1 MEKKL
6 VLDFKYDYVDN
17 SRGEEL
23 VIVGRTD
30 KNNSVF
36 YKYGFVDCY
45 GNEVV
50 PCVYDKVGEFRDGIA
65 PVYIN
70 GKGWGIISKDEVLV
84 APKYLFLHPQVG
96 SAIREQARDGFVVFE
111 NSKGKYAC
119 LSKEDKWV
127 PFEYD
132 DITLYGFS
140 HEGLICV
147 GKNIEDAKLLG
158 LLDKDGKEILPCKYK
173 SISKFENGVASVE
186 IDGNKYWINKEGNE
200 VSQPEVTETKSVFE
214 EYEVVERDG
223 KYGIVDKD
231 GNAITPFKY
240 DRIETQNVYR
250 PNIIRFF
257 DGYICV
263 RINDLRGLV
272 NEKGEEVVPCKHEV
286 IQNISN
292 GMFVSLSYSA
302 GKKFGLYDTKGNE
315 ILPVIYSFI
324 HIFENGLVF
333 VQKGSKYALIG
344 VPSETAKEPEKKS
357 KVKKVKAPLKYSEIG
372 TFSEGLVSVKGKY
385 YGFIDKD
392 GNEVLTTDYVY
403 GGKGGFDAADM
414 FVDGKAIVKKGGRY
428 GFIDKDGNEVIP
440 CNYSEAYRFSD
451 GVARV
456 REVGKGMDKQ
466 RMYGFINK
474 EANEVIP
481 MKYISAQDFSEG
493 LAAVKIDGKW
503 GFIDASDKEV
513 LPFKYDNAMSFSE
526 GLAAVKIDGKWGFI
540 DKNGNEVI
548 PCRYDEVS
556 SFSEGR
562 ASVMANNKYGFI
574 DKEGN
579 EVIPCKYDGV
589 GSYSEGFAS
598 VFSKFRYG
606 YIDMAG
612 NEVIPCKYFSAAEFK
627 DGLAKVSIDEKYGLI
642 NKNDELVVPFS
653 YDDITIGDEYIGV
666 REGKKC
672 GITPKNN

>member
-1 MEKKL
+1 MEKNP

-17 SRGEEL
+17 VRGEEL
-23 VIVGRTD
+23 VMVG
-30 KNNSVF
+30 KNDTTSPAVLC
-36 YKYGFVDCY
+36 KYGFVDCY

-50 PCVYDKVGEFRDGIA
+50 PCMYDKAGEFRDGIA

-84 APKYLFLHPQVG
+84 APKYLFPHPQMG
-96 SAIREQARDGFVVFE
+96 SAIWGQHQDGFVVFK
-111 NSKGKYAC
+111 NSDGKYAC

-127 PFEYD
+127 APFEYD

-147 GKNIEDAKLLG
+147 KKSGLSG

-186 IDGNKYWINKEGNE
+186 IDGNKCWINKEGNE

-240 DRIETQNVYR
+240 DHIRGCPQNVNH
-250 PNIIRFF
+250 PNVIKFSK
-257 DGYICV
+257 GYAEV
-263 RINDLRGLV
+263 EINKLRGLV

-286 IQNISN
+286 IQNITN
-292 GMFVSLSYSA
+292 GMFVSVSYNG

-333 VQKGSKYALIG
+333 VEKSSKCALIG

-414 FVDGKAIVKKGGRY
+414 FVDGKAIVRKGSY
-428 GFIDKDGNEVIP
+428 GFIDKDGNVVIP
-440 CNYSEAYRFSD
+440 CNYREAYRFRD

-456 REVGKGMDKQ
+456 CSVKEK
-466 RMYGFINK
+466 MYGFINK
-474 EANEVIP
+474 EGNEVVSL
-481 MKYISAQDFSEG
+481 KYIAARDFSEG

-513 LPFKYDNAMSFSE
+513 LPFKYDDAMSFSE
-526 GLAAVKIDGKWGFI
+526 GLAAVKTDGKWGFV

-562 ASVMANNKYGFI
+562 ASVMSNNKYGFI

-579 EVIPCKYDGV
+579 EAVPCKYDGV

-627 DGLAKVSIDEKYGLI
+627 DGLAKVSIDGKYGLI

>member
-1 MEKKL
+1 MEKNP

-17 SRGEEL
+17 VRGEEL
-23 VIVGRTD
+23 VMVG
-30 KNNSVF
+30 KNDTTSPAVLC
-36 YKYGFVDCY
+36 KYGFVDCY

-50 PCVYDKVGEFRDGIA
+50 PCVYDKAGEFRDGIA

-84 APKYLFLHPQVG
+84 APKYLFPHPQVG
-96 SAIREQARDGFVVFE
+96 SAIWGQHQDGFVVFK
-111 NSKGKYAC
+111 NSDGKYAC

-127 PFEYD
+127 APFEYD
-132 DITLYGFS
+132 GITLDGFS
-140 HEGLICV
+140 HEGLIRV
-147 GKNIEDAKLLG
+147 EKKTEDAKLLG

-173 SISKFENGVASVE
+173 YISKFENGVASVE
-186 IDGNKYWINKEGNE
+186 IDENKYWINKEGNE

-240 DRIETQNVYR
+240 DTISVQNVYR
-250 PNIIRFF
+250 PNIIQFF
-257 DGYICV
+257 NGYV
-263 RINDLRGLV
+263 VVTINNLRGLV

-286 IQNISN
+286 IQNITN
-292 GMFVSLSYSA
+292 GMFVSVSTSG

-333 VQKGSKYALIG
+333 VEKSSKCALIG

-414 FVDGKAIVKKGGRY
+414 FVDGKAIVRKGSY
-428 GFIDKDGNEVIP
+428 GFIDKDGNVVIP
-440 CNYSEAYRFSD
+440 CNYREAYRFSD

-456 REVGKGMDKQ
+456 CSVKEK
-466 RMYGFINK
+466 MYGFINK
-474 EANEVIP
+474 EGNEVVP
-481 MKYISAQDFSEG
+481 LKYIAARDFSEG

-513 LPFKYDNAMSFSE
+513 LPFKYDDAMSFSE
-526 GLAAVKIDGKWGFI
+526 GLAAVKTDGKWGFV

-562 ASVMANNKYGFI
+562 ASVMSNNKYGFI

-579 EVIPCKYDGV
+579 EAVPCKYDGL

-627 DGLAKVSIDEKYGLI
+627 DGLAKVSIDGKYGLI

-653 YDDITIGDEYIGV
+653 YDDITIGDEYIVV

>member
-1 MEKKL
+1 MEKNP

-17 SRGEEL
+17 VRGEEL
-23 VIVGRTD
+23 VMVG
-30 KNNSVF
+30 KNDTTSPAVLC
-36 YKYGFVDCY
+36 KYGFVDCY

-50 PCVYDKVGEFRDGIA
+50 PCVYDKAGEFRDGIA

-84 APKYLFLHPQVG
+84 APKYLFPHPQVG
-96 SAIREQARDGFVVFE
+96 SAIWGQHQDGFVVFK
-111 NSKGKYAC
+111 NSDGKYAC

-127 PFEYD
+127 APFEYD
-132 DITLYGFS
+132 GITLDGFS
-140 HEGLICV
+140 HEGLIRV
-147 GKNIEDAKLLG
+147 EKKTEDAKLLG

-173 SISKFENGVASVE
+173 YISKFENGVASVE
-186 IDGNKYWINKEGNE
+186 IDENKYWINKEGNE

-240 DRIETQNVYR
+240 DTISVQNVYR
-250 PNIIRFF
+250 PNIIQFF
-257 DGYICV
+257 NGYV
-263 RINDLRGLV
+263 VVTINNLRGLV

-286 IQNISN
+286 IQNITN
-292 GMFVSLSYSA
+292 GMFVSVSTSG

-333 VQKGSKYALIG
+333 VEKSSKCALIG

-414 FVDGKAIVKKGGRY
+414 FVDGKAIVRKGSY
-428 GFIDKDGNEVIP
+428 GFIDKDGNVVIP
-440 CNYSEAYRFSD
+440 CNYREAYRFSD

-456 REVGKGMDKQ
+456 CSVKEK
-466 RMYGFINK
+466 MYGFINK
-474 EANEVIP
+474 EGNEVVP
-481 MKYISAQDFSEG
+481 LKYIAARDFSEG

-513 LPFKYDNAMSFSE
+513 LPFKYDDAMSFSE
-526 GLAAVKIDGKWGFI
+526 GLAAVKTDGKWGFV

-562 ASVMANNKYGFI
+562 ASVMSNNKYGFI

-579 EVIPCKYDGV
+579 EAVPCKYDGV

-627 DGLAKVSIDEKYGLI
+627 DGLAKVSIDGKYGLI

-653 YDDITIGDEYIGV
+653 YDDITIGDEYIVV

>member
-1 MEKKL
+1 MEKNP

-23 VIVGRTD
+23 VIVGRND

-50 PCVYDKVGEFRDGIA
+50 SCVYDKAGEFRDGIA
-65 PVYIN
+65 PVYIK

-84 APKYLFLHPQVG
+84 APKYLFPHPQVG
-96 SAIREQARDGFVVFE
+96 SAIWGQHQDGFVVFK
-111 NSKGKYAC
+111 NSDGKYAC

-127 PFEYD
+127 APFEYD
-132 DITLYGFS
+132 GITLDGFS

-147 GKNIEDAKLLG
+147 KKSGLSG

-240 DRIETQNVYR
+240 DTISVQNVYS
-250 PNIIRFF
+250 PNIIQFF
-257 DGYICV
+257 KGYV
-263 RINDLRGLV
+263 VVTINNLRGLV

-286 IQNISN
+286 IQNITN
-292 GMFVSLSYSA
+292 GMFVSVSTSA

-333 VQKGSKYALIG
+333 VEKSSKYALIG

-414 FVDGKAIVKKGGRY
+414 FVDGMSIVEKGGRY
-428 GFIDKDGNEVIP
+428 GFIDKDGNVVIP
-440 CNYSEAYRFSD
+440 CNYREAHRFSD

-456 REVGKGMDKQ
+456 CSVKEK
-466 RMYGFINK
+466 MYGFINK
-474 EANEVIP
+474 EGNEVVSL
-481 MKYISAQDFSEG
+481 KYIAARDFSEG
-493 LAAVKIDGKW
+493 LAAVKADGKW

-513 LPFKYDNAMSFSE
+513 LPFKYDDAMSFSE
-526 GLAAVKIDGKWGFI
+526 GLAAVKTDGKWGFI

-562 ASVMANNKYGFI
+562 ASVMSNNKYGFI

-627 DGLAKVSIDEKYGLI
+627 DGLAKVSIDGKYGLI

-653 YDDITIGDEYIGV
+653 YDDITIGDEYIVV

-672 GITPKNN
+672 GITPKNI

>member
-1 MEKKL
+1 MEKNP

-50 PCVYDKVGEFRDGIA
+50 PCVYDKAGEFRDGIA

-84 APKYLFLHPQVG
+84 APKYLFPHPQVG
-96 SAIREQARDGFVVFE
+96 SAIWGQHQDGFVVFK
-111 NSKGKYAC
+111 NSDGKYAC

-127 PFEYD
+127 APFEYD
-132 DITLYGFS
+132 GITLDGFS

-147 GKNIEDAKLLG
+147 KKSGLSG

-231 GNAITPFKY
+231 GNAIPPFKY
-240 DRIETQNVYR
+240 DTISVQNVYS
-250 PNIIRFF
+250 PNIIQFF
-257 DGYICV
+257 NGYV
-263 RINDLRGLV
+263 VVTINNLRGLV

-286 IQNISN
+286 IQNITN
-292 GMFVSLSYSA
+292 GMFVSVSTSG

-333 VQKGSKYALIG
+333 VEKSSKYALIG

-414 FVDGKAIVKKGGRY
+414 FVDGKAIVRKGSY
-428 GFIDKDGNEVIP
+428 GFIDKDGNVVIP
-440 CNYSEAYRFSD
+440 CNYREAYRFRD

-456 REVGKGMDKQ
+456 CSVKEK
-466 RMYGFINK
+466 MYGFINK
-474 EANEVIP
+474 EGNEVVSL
-481 MKYISAQDFSEG
+481 KYIAARDFSEG
-493 LAAVKIDGKW
+493 LAAVK
-503 GFIDASDKEV
+503 A
-513 LPFKYDNAMSFSE
+513 
-526 GLAAVKIDGKWGFI
+526 DGKWGFI

-562 ASVMANNKYGFI
+562 ASVMSNNKYGFI

-627 DGLAKVSIDEKYGLI
+627 DGLAKVSIDGKYGLI
-642 NKNDELVVPFS
+642 NKNEELVVPFS

>member
-1 MEKKL
+1 MEKNP

-17 SRGEEL
+17 VRGEEL
-23 VIVGRTD
+23 VMVG
-30 KNNSVF
+30 KNDTTSPAVLC
-36 YKYGFVDCY
+36 KYGFVDCY

-50 PCVYDKVGEFRDGIA
+50 PCVYDKAGEFRDGIA
-65 PVYIN
+65 PVYIK

-84 APKYLFLHPQVG
+84 APKYLFPHPQVG
-96 SAIREQARDGFVVFE
+96 SAIWGQHQDGFVVFK
-111 NSKGKYAC
+111 NSDGKYAC

-127 PFEYD
+127 APFEYD
-132 DITLYGFS
+132 GITLDGFS
-140 HEGLICV
+140 HEGSICV
-147 GKNIEDAKLLG
+147 KKSGLSG

-186 IDGNKYWINKEGNE
+186 IDGNKCWINKEGNE

-257 DGYICV
+257 GGYV
-263 RINDLRGLV
+263 VVTINNLRGLV

-286 IQNISN
+286 IQNITN
-292 GMFVSLSYSA
+292 GMFVSVSTSG

-333 VQKGSKYALIG
+333 VEKSSKCALIG

-414 FVDGKAIVKKGGRY
+414 FVDGKAIVRKGSY
-428 GFIDKDGNEVIP
+428 GFIDKDGNVVIP
-440 CNYSEAYRFSD
+440 CNYREAHRFSD

-456 REVGKGMDKQ
+456 CSVKE

-474 EANEVIP
+474 EGNEVVSL
-481 MKYISAQDFSEG
+481 KYIAARDFSEG

-513 LPFKYDNAMSFSE
+513 LPFKYDDAMSFSE
-526 GLAAVKIDGKWGFI
+526 GLAAVKTDGKWGFI

-562 ASVMANNKYGFI
+562 ASVMSNNKYGFI

-579 EVIPCKYDGV
+579 EAVPCKYDGV

-627 DGLAKVSIDEKYGLI
+627 DGLAKVSIDGKYGLI

-653 YDDITIGDEYIGV
+653 YDDITIGDEYIVV

>member
-1 MEKKL
+1 MEKNP

-17 SRGEEL
+17 VRGEEL
-23 VIVGRTD
+23 VMVG
-30 KNNSVF
+30 KNDTTSPAVLC
-36 YKYGFVDCY
+36 KYGFVDCY

-50 PCVYDKVGEFRDGIA
+50 PCMYDKAGEFRDGIA

-84 APKYLFLHPQVG
+84 APKYLFPHPQVG
-96 SAIREQARDGFVVFE
+96 SAIWGQHQDGFVVFK
-111 NSKGKYAC
+111 NSDGKYAC

-127 PFEYD
+127 APFEYD

-147 GKNIEDAKLLG
+147 KKSGLSG

-186 IDGNKYWINKEGNE
+186 IDGNKCWINKEGNE

-240 DRIETQNVYR
+240 DHIRGCPQNVNH
-250 PNIIRFF
+250 PNVIKFSK
-257 DGYICV
+257 GYAEV
-263 RINDLRGLV
+263 EINKLRGLV

-286 IQNISN
+286 IQNITN
-292 GMFVSLSYSA
+292 GMFVSVSYNG

-333 VQKGSKYALIG
+333 VEKSSKCALIG

-414 FVDGKAIVKKGGRY
+414 FVDGKAIVRKGSY
-428 GFIDKDGNEVIP
+428 GFIDKDGNVVIP
-440 CNYSEAYRFSD
+440 CNYREAYRFRD

-456 REVGKGMDKQ
+456 CSVKEK
-466 RMYGFINK
+466 MYGFINK
-474 EANEVIP
+474 EGNEVVSL
-481 MKYISAQDFSEG
+481 KYIAARDFSEG

-513 LPFKYDNAMSFSE
+513 LPFKYDDAMSFSE
-526 GLAAVKIDGKWGFI
+526 GLAAVKTDGKWGFV

-562 ASVMANNKYGFI
+562 ASVMSNNKYGFI

-579 EVIPCKYDGV
+579 EAVPCKYDGV

-627 DGLAKVSIDEKYGLI
+627 DGLAKVSIDGKYGLI

>member
-1 MEKKL
+1 MEKNP

-17 SRGEEL
+17 VRGEEL
-23 VIVGRTD
+23 VMVG
-30 KNNSVF
+30 KNDTTSPAVLC
-36 YKYGFVDCY
+36 KYGFVDCY

-50 PCVYDKVGEFRDGIA
+50 PCVYDKAGEFRDGIA
-65 PVYIN
+65 PVYIK

-84 APKYLFLHPQVG
+84 APKYLFPHPQVG
-96 SAIREQARDGFVVFE
+96 SAIWGQHQDGFVVFK
-111 NSKGKYAC
+111 NSDGKYAC

-127 PFEYD
+127 APFEYD
-132 DITLYGFS
+132 GITLDGFS
-140 HEGLICV
+140 HEGSICV
-147 GKNIEDAKLLG
+147 KKSGLSG

-186 IDGNKYWINKEGNE
+186 IDGNKCWINKEGNE

-240 DRIETQNVYR
+240 DTISVQNVYS

-257 DGYICV
+257 GGYV
-263 RINDLRGLV
+263 VVTINNLRGLV

-286 IQNISN
+286 IQNITN
-292 GMFVSLSYSA
+292 GMFVSVSTSG

-440 CNYSEAYRFSD
+440 CNYSGAYRFRD

-456 REVGKGMDKQ
+456 CSVKE

-474 EANEVIP
+474 EGNEVVSL
-481 MKYISAQDFSEG
+481 KYIAARDFSEG
-493 LAAVKIDGKW
+493 LAAVKADGKW

-562 ASVMANNKYGFI
+562 ASVMSNNKYGFI

-627 DGLAKVSIDEKYGLI
+627 DGLAKVSIDGKYGLI

-653 YDDITIGDEYIGV
+653 YDDITIGDEYIVV

>member
-1 MEKKL
+1 MEKNP

-17 SRGEEL
+17 VRGEEL
-23 VIVGRTD
+23 VMVG
-30 KNNSVF
+30 KNDTTSPAVLC
-36 YKYGFVDCY
+36 KYGFVDCY

-50 PCVYDKVGEFRDGIA
+50 PCVYDKAGEFRDGIA
-65 PVYIN
+65 PVYIK

-84 APKYLFLHPQVG
+84 APKYLFPHPQMG
-96 SAIREQARDGFVVFE
+96 SAIWGQHQDGFVVFK
-111 NSKGKYAC
+111 NSDGKYAC

-127 PFEYD
+127 APFEYD
-132 DITLYGFS
+132 GITLDGFS

-147 GKNIEDAKLLG
+147 KKSGLSG

-186 IDGNKYWINKEGNE
+186 IDGNKCWINKEGNE

-240 DRIETQNVYR
+240 DTISVQNVYS

-257 DGYICV
+257 GGYV
-263 RINDLRGLV
+263 VVTINNLRGLV

-286 IQNISN
+286 IQNITN
-292 GMFVSLSYSA
+292 GMFVSVSTSA

-333 VQKGSKYALIG
+333 VEKSSKYALIG

-392 GNEVLTTDYVY
+392 GNEVLATDYVY

-414 FVDGKAIVKKGGRY
+414 IVDGKAIVRKGSY
-428 GFIDKDGNEVIP
+428 GFIDKDGNVVIP
-440 CNYSEAYRFSD
+440 CNYREAHRFRD

-456 REVGKGMDKQ
+456 CSVKE

-474 EANEVIP
+474 EGNEVVSL
-481 MKYISAQDFSEG
+481 KYI
-493 LAAVKIDGKW
+493 AARD
-503 GFIDASDKEV
+503 
-513 LPFKYDNAMSFSE
+513 FSE

-548 PCRYDEVS
+548 PCRYDAVS

-562 ASVMANNKYGFI
+562 ASVMSNNKYGFI

-579 EVIPCKYDGV
+579 EAVPCKYDGL

-627 DGLAKVSIDEKYGLI
+627 DGLAKVSIDGKYGLI

-653 YDDITIGDEYIGV
+653 YDDITIGDEYIVV

>member
-23 VIVGRTD
+23 VMVG
-30 KNNSVF
+30 KNDTTSPAVLC
-36 YKYGFVDCY
+36 KYGFVDCY

-50 PCVYDKVGEFRDGIA
+50 PCMYDKAGEFRDGIA

-84 APKYLFLHPQVG
+84 APKYLFPHPQVG
-96 SAIREQARDGFVVFE
+96 SAIWGLHQDGFVVFK
-111 NSKGKYAC
+111 NSDGKYAC

-127 PFEYD
+127 APFEYD
-132 DITLYGFS
+132 DITLDGFS
-140 HEGLICV
+140 HEGLIRV
-147 GKNIEDAKLLG
+147 EKKTEDAKLLG

-200 VSQPEVTETKSVFE
+200 VSQPEATDAKKSVYE

-240 DRIETQNVYR
+240 DHIKGCPQSVNH
-250 PNIIRFF
+250 PNIIKFSK
-257 DGYICV
+257 GYAEV
-263 RINDLRGLV
+263 EINKLRGLV

-286 IQNISN
+286 IQNITN
-292 GMFVSLSYSA
+292 GMFVSVSYNG

-333 VQKGSKYALIG
+333 VEKSSKCALIG

-414 FVDGKAIVKKGGRY
+414 FVDGKAIVRKGSY
-428 GFIDKDGNEVIP
+428 GFIDKDGNVVIP
-440 CNYSEAYRFSD
+440 CNYREAHRFSD

-456 REVGKGMDKQ
+456 CSVKEK
-466 RMYGFINK
+466 MYGFINK
-474 EANEVIP
+474 EGNEVVSL
-481 MKYISAQDFSEG
+481 KYIAAQDFSEG

-562 ASVMANNKYGFI
+562 ASVMSNNKYGFI

-579 EVIPCKYDGV
+579 EAVPCKYDGV

-627 DGLAKVSIDEKYGLI
+627 DGLAKVSIDGKYGLI

-672 GITPKNN
+672 GITPKNS

>member
-1 MEKKL
+1 MEKNP

-17 SRGEEL
+17 VRGEEL
-23 VIVGRTD
+23 VMVG
-30 KNNSVF
+30 KNDTTSPAVLC
-36 YKYGFVDCY
+36 KYGFVDCY

-50 PCVYDKVGEFRDGIA
+50 PCVYDKAGEFRDGIA

-84 APKYLFLHPQVG
+84 APKYLFPHPQVG
-96 SAIREQARDGFVVFE
+96 SAIWGQHQDGFVVFK
-111 NSKGKYAC
+111 NSDGKYAC

-127 PFEYD
+127 APFEYD
-132 DITLYGFS
+132 GINLYGFS

-147 GKNIEDAKLLG
+147 KKSDLSG

-186 IDGNKYWINKEGNE
+186 IDGNKCWINKEGNE

-240 DRIETQNVYR
+240 DTISVQNVYS

-257 DGYICV
+257 GGYV
-263 RINDLRGLV
+263 VVTINNLRGLV

-286 IQNISN
+286 IQNITN
-292 GMFVSLSYSA
+292 GMFVSVSTSG

-333 VQKGSKYALIG
+333 VEKSSKYALIG

-414 FVDGKAIVKKGGRY
+414 FVDGKAIVRKGSY
-428 GFIDKDGNEVIP
+428 GFIDKDGNVVIP
-440 CNYSEAYRFSD
+440 CNYREAHRFSD

-456 REVGKGMDKQ
+456 CSVKEK
-466 RMYGFINK
+466 MYGFINK
-474 EANEVIP
+474 EGNEVVSL
-481 MKYISAQDFSEG
+481 KYIAARDFSEG
-493 LAAVKIDGKW
+493 LAAVKADGKW

-513 LPFKYDNAMSFSE
+513 LPFKYDDAMSFSE
-526 GLAAVKIDGKWGFI
+526 GLAAVKPDGKWGFV

-562 ASVMANNKYGFI
+562 ASVMSNNKYGFI

-579 EVIPCKYDGV
+579 EAVPCKYDGL

-606 YIDMAG
+606 YIDMVG

-627 DGLAKVSIDEKYGLI
+627 DGLAKVSIDGKYGLI

-653 YDDITIGDEYIGV
+653 YDDITIGDEYIVV